1 MDQAGIGAHKRLGPA
16 IPLGHTLRSLM
27 ASRVPGASS
36 HHKWFVSETA
46 AANHQGH
53 GNPSD
58 VLDLKKP
65 AAVQCRLLMVLIMG
79 LDLPYHPL
87 EMFIRGQIESSFH

>member
-1 MDQAGIGAHKRLGPA
+1 MDQAGIGACERLGPA

-46 AANHQGH
+46 ASSHQGH
-53 GNPSD
+53 GHQSD
-58 VLDLKKP
+58 VLDPKKP
-65 AAVQCRLLMVLIMG
+65 AAVQCRLLVVSDHG
-79 LDLPYHPL
+79 P
-87 EMFIRGQIESSFH
+87 

>member
-1 MDQAGIGAHKRLGPA
+1 MDQAGIGACERLGPA

-27 ASRVPGASS
+27 ASPVPGASS
-36 HHKWFVSETA
+36 HRKCFVSETA

-65 AAVQCRLLMVLIMG
+65 AAVQCRLLMVSDHG
-79 LDLPYHPL
+79 P
-87 EMFIRGQIESSFH
+87 

>member
-1 MDQAGIGAHKRLGPA
+1 MDQAGIGSCERLGPA

-27 ASRVPGASS
+27 ASPVPGASS
-36 HHKWFVSETA
+36 HRKCFVSETA

-53 GNPSD
+53 GHQSD
-58 VLDLKKP
+58 VLDLKNLQQLSV
-65 AAVQCRLLMVLIMG
+65 ACLWFLIMA

>member
-1 MDQAGIGAHKRLGPA
+1 MDQAGIGTCERLGPA

-36 HHKWFVSETA
+36 LWFVSETA

-53 GNPSD
+53 GHQSD
-58 VLDLKKP
+58 VLDLKNLQQLSV
-65 AAVQCRLLMVLIMG
+65 ACLWFLIMA

-87 EMFIRGQIESSFH
+87 EMFIRGQIESSVH